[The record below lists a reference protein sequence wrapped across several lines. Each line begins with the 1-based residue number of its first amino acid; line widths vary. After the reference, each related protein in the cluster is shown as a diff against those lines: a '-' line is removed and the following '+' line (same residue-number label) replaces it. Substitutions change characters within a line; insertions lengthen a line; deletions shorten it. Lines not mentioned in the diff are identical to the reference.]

1 MSTVIEFKDPAAL
14 IEKYDAMCES
24 GGFFIVYM
32 TGGEFEGV
40 NWCPD
45 CVNAKPAID
54 EHILGKTQMTVLK
67 GVVDDKTTW
76 CGVQT
81 HPYKT
86 HPVLKA
92 GGVPSVVLVDGD
104 SKQVRVRAESPD
116 DFSNEDLL
124 AMIATPEE

>member
-1 MSTVIEFKDPAAL
+1 
-14 IEKYDAMCES
+14 
-24 GGFFIVYM
+24 M
-32 TGGEFEGV
+32 THL
-40 NWCPD
+40 N
-45 CVNAKPAID
+45 
-54 EHILGKTQMTVLK
+54 VLK

-104 SKQVRVRAESPD
+104 SKQVLARAESAE
-116 DFSNEDLL
+116 DFANAELL
-124 AMIATPEE
+124 ALIATDAEEE

>member
-1 MSTVIEFKDPAAL
+1 
-14 IEKYDAMCES
+14 
-24 GGFFIVYM
+24 M
-32 TGGEFEGV
+32 TGGEFEGK

-45 CVNAKPAID
+45 CEVAKPAIN
-54 EHILGKTQMTVLK
+54 EHILDKTQLTVLK
-67 GVVDDKTTW
+67 GIVDDKTTW

-92 GGVPSVVLVDGD
+92 GGVPCVVLVDAA
-104 SKQVRVRAESPD
+104 SKQVRVRAENAD
-116 DFSNEDLL
+116 DFNNEDLL